1 MTVRSMLETRTMRL
15 ERLAQYADRRG
26 LRAYA
31 KGDFAA
37 CDKATRLA
45 ICLRRMITGGL
56 SPWGIAMQRRSESY
70 L

>member
-1 MTVRSMLETRTMRL
+1 MKPTRETKTMRL

-37 CDKATRLA
+37 CDRATRLG
-45 ICLRRMITGGL
+45 IRLRSLITGGV
-56 SPWGIAMQRRSESY
+56 SPWELAMQRRRKSY